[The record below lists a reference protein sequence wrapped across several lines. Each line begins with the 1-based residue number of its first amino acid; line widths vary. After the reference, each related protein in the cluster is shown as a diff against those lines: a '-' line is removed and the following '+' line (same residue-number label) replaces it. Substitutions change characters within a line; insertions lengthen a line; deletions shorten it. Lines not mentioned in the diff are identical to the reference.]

1 MGPALKWRTPPPRCP
16 YLRLS
21 HLVVL
26 AALFS
31 FCSGTIQVTKTV
43 KEKVVLSCDYNI
55 STDELT
61 TVRIYWQKDNE
72 MVLAVMS
79 GKVTVWPEYENRTL
93 HDIPNNVSIM
103 ILALRLSDN
112 GTYTCVIQKTEKG
125 SYKVEHLT
133 SVMLFIRA
141 DFPIPSITDLGNP
154 SPTIKRIICAT
165 SGGFPEPHLSWLENG
180 EEVNAINTTVSQD
193 PETKLYT
200 ISSEL
205 DFNVTTNH
213 SFICLVKYG
222 DLMVSQTFNWKK
234 SEAHS
239 SEAQFPLWAIL
250 LILLSGVFVIGSCL
264 AHSKYY
270 LYYHSDLSSWKP
282 KLCQYDSAALHDFS
296 NSPIFSHFCKVYGNF
311 SVSFTCLGGS
321 AHSLDRHFATVCQA
335 L

>member
-43 KEKVVLSCDYNI
+43 KEMVVLSCDYNI

-93 HDIPNNVSIM
+93 YDIPNNVSIM

-133 SVMLFIRA
+133 SVMLFVRA

-222 DLMVSQTFNWKK
+222 DLTVSQTFNWKK

-264 AHSKYY
+264 AHRPVARWRRRRDGKSMEMERI
-270 LYYHSDLSSWKP
+270 
-282 KLCQYDSAALHDFS
+282 
-296 NSPIFSHFCKVYGNF
+296 SPIYTACAEKAG
-311 SVSFTCLGGS
+311 
-321 AHSLDRHFATVCQA
+321 
-335 L
+335 